1 MNLPARPAARVV
13 PCSAKTGSR
22 PRSLTFNILH
32 ATTGDFAVDMI
43 RVFHEPLAE
52 AGATPCSACFRRPY
66 HFRAFIGAVS
76 LKPGTASA
84 HPQQDQDFRA
94 FIGAVSLK
102 PDTGSPCPPHS
113 GGFPRLH
120 RRGLIEANH
129 AQPSSRYILPFPRL
143 HRRGL
148 IEASVA
154 SGQTISATVNFRA
167 FIGAVSLKRVGVGV

>member
-66 HFRAFIGAVS
+66 HFRAFIVAVS
-76 LKPGTASA
+76 LKLARRGDAEVA
-84 HPQQDQDFRA
+84 ARDFRA

-102 PDTGSPCPPHS
+102 RDSTLAWAP
-113 GGFPRLH
+113 
-120 RRGLIEANH
+120 
-129 AQPSSRYILPFPRL
+129 
-143 HRRGL
+143 
-148 IEASVA
+148 
-154 SGQTISATVNFRA
+154 
-167 FIGAVSLKRVGVGV
+167 KM